1 MPKLKDFFNKISN
14 NNRIFTAEDIGEMSG
29 NEYQQN
35 EKAIFHQ
42 LKNLGIPRRNQLN
55 GNPDVVYVNSYTK
68 ADGTQVKAHYRSKNG
83 SSMTGAA
90 ANLSGVDK
98 EFDRPLNIQVK
109 NYDTGI
115 PNLSNYSYY
124 NDLNTKLEQEVGDFL
139 RANTNSPQL
148 YSNDIRH
155 QYVSA
160 LYARNLGQEQAK
172 WLGDLNEKLH
182 FSNTGSGAYDT
193 ALDQLNNEIGRQ
205 YAQKYPNATKEEL
218 LQILLNDWQ
227 KNSNYAENRLKRR

>member
-14 NNRIFTAEDIGEMSG
+14 SNRIFTAEDIGKMSG

-42 LKNLGIPRRNQLN
+42 LQNLGVPRRNQLS
-55 GNPDVVYVNSYTK
+55 GNPDVIYVNSYTK

-227 KNSNYAENRLKRR
+227 KNSYYAENRLKRR

>member
-14 NNRIFTAEDIGEMSG
+14 SNRIFTAEDIGEMSG

-42 LKNLGIPRRNQLN
+42 LQNLGVPRRNQLS
-55 GNPDVVYVNSYTK
+55 GNPDVIYVNSYTK